1 MKSKTIISLL
11 CLSASAFAAPQALT
25 LQASTPSAMTPQ
37 VATPANTQA
46 YKQRMAQKVN
56 ASLRRQIAKLK
67 TTPQERECLEFLYA
81 YLPAADLADYSPEF
95 WLKNVR
101 ASLQARS
108 EMPWGNEVPMREWKH
123 FVLPVRVNNEALDM
137 ARPQFYDEIKHRVK
151 GMSLRDAILEVNHW
165 CHEKVTYKPSDA
177 RTSSPLSALSQAI
190 GRCGEESTF
199 AVAALRSVGIPA
211 RQVYTPR
218 WAHTDDNHAWVEVW
232 ADGKW
237 WFIGACEPEP
247 VLNLAWFNAPASR
260 GMLMNTNVFGQYDGP
275 EEVLSRTPLITTI
288 NVTSNYAKTHEAR
301 VRVLNADGS
310 AAEGARVAFSLYNY
324 AEYFPVGVKYADA
337 DGVATLKSGIGDMI
351 VWASDKD
358 GRFNFTK
365 VDGNS
370 DGVVDIVLSKDK
382 GYSGVTEFDIV
393 PPRGDAALPAVTAEM
408 RAEND
413 RRFAYEDSVRMA
425 YVATF
430 ATPQSAAALAAECG
444 VCPDR
449 LTPLMLK
456 SRGNHAVLAKVLR
469 DAKPQDRELILRL
482 LEAVTEKDLRDIPVE
497 AIGDAVEGYKAV
509 AAATPTEQDYQYV
522 LSPRIEME
530 LLRPERVALAKK
542 VNKTILGGKC
552 KSKKLTEAQ
561 KIDKLTAW
569 IDGNVRVDALGGSYR
584 TSPTQVMERRVCNA
598 RSREIYFV
606 AAARALGVQARID
619 GVTGK
624 LQWRPAGS
632 GADTPWHDVSFA
644 SDADGGDS
652 QSAVSATGTLKLDF
666 TPSQYIVDPK
676 YFNSFTI
683 SSINNGVISLLD
695 YPEDASWSNTFAE
708 GVALDA
714 GQYILT
720 TGQRLA
726 DGSVL
731 ARSEIFSI
739 APGQQM
745 VKPLSIRTSEGA
757 LSVIGNVN
765 AENLYTHLEQSCEGN
780 MQEGDVSSLLA
791 TAGRGFYVIA
801 CLQPNHEP
809 SAHLI
814 NDIALAGAE
823 LAATG
828 RQLILLFADSES
840 AARFRRDLFP
850 ELPANVH
857 FGIDNNGV
865 TRKEIEASL
874 HMEGAQNPLVVVAD
888 SFNRIVFAS
897 TGYNIGLGERLLQ
910 TLRQVSK

>member
-1 MKSKTIISLL
+1 MRTNTIISLL
-11 CLSASAFAAPQALT
+11 CLTASAFAAPQTLT
-25 LQASTPSAMTPQ
+25 SQ
-37 VATPANTQA
+37 VSTQA
-46 YKQRMAQKVN
+46 NAQVYKERMAQKVN
-56 ASLRRQIAKLK
+56 APLRKQIAKLK
-67 TTPQERECLEFLYA
+67 ATPQERECLEFLYA

-101 ASLQARS
+101 ATLQARQ
-108 EMPWGNEVPMREWKH
+108 EMPWGQEVPTREWKH

-137 ARPQFYDEIKHRVK
+137 ARPVFYAELKDRVK

-165 CHEKVTYKPSDA
+165 CHEKLTYKPSDA
-177 RTSSPLSALSQAI
+177 RTSSPLSALSQAV

-199 AVAALRSVGIPA
+199 AVAAMRSVGIPA

-275 EEVLSRTPLITTI
+275 EEVLNRTPLITTI
-288 NVTSNYAKTHEAR
+288 NVTSNYANTHEAK
-301 VRVLNADGS
+301 VRILNVDGTP
-310 AAEGARVAFSLYNY
+310 AEGARVAFSLYNY
-324 AEYFPVGVKYADA
+324 SEYFPVGVKYADA
-337 DGVATLKSGIGDMI
+337 DGLATIKSGIGDMI
-351 VWASDKD
+351 VWASNKE
-358 GRFNFTK
+358 GRFNFVK
-365 VDGNS
+365 VDGTN
-370 DGVVDIVLSKDK
+370 DGVVDIILSKDK
-382 GYSGVTEFDIV
+382 KYSGVSEFDIT
-393 PPRGDAALPAVTAEM
+393 PPKCEATLPTVTAEM

-430 ATPQSAAALAAECG
+430 ATAQDASDLAAECG
-444 VCPDR
+444 ICPDR
-449 LTPLMLK
+449 LSPLMLK
-456 SRGNHAVLAKVLR
+456 SRGNHAALAKALR
-469 DAKPQDRELILRL
+469 NAKPQDRMLVVNL
-482 LEAVTEKDLRDIPVE
+482 LESVTEKDLRDMPYE
-497 AIGDAVEGYKAV
+497 AITDAVAGFKAV
-509 AAATPTEQDYQYV
+509 AGENATEQDYLYT
-522 LSPRIEME
+522 LSPRIETEM
-530 LLRPERVALAKK
+530 LRGERVALAKN
-542 VNKTILGGKC
+542 VRKTIFGANAKF
-552 KSKKLTEAQ
+552 KKLTQTQ
-561 KIDKLTAW
+561 KAGRLIDW
-569 IDGNVRVDALGGSYR
+569 INANVRIDAIEGNYL
-584 TSPTQVMERRVCNA
+584 TSPTQVLARKVCNE
-598 RSREIYFV
+598 RSREIFFV

-624 LQWRPAGS
+624 VQWRPVGS
-632 GADTPWHDVSFA
+632 DESTMWRDVCFA
-644 SDADGGDS
+644 SDLRKE
-652 QSAVSATGTLKLDF
+652 AVPTTNPSETVSTTGSLKLNF
-666 TPSQYIVDPK
+666 SPSQYIIDPK
-676 YFNSFTI
+676 YFKSFTI
-683 SSINNGVISLLD
+683 SSIDNGVMSLLE
-695 YPEDASWSNTFAE
+695 YPEDASWSNTFAN
-708 GVALDA
+708 GVTLDA

-720 TGQRLA
+720 SGQRLA

-731 ARSEIFSI
+731 ARSEIFNI
-739 APGQQM
+739 TPGEQT
-745 VKPLSIRTSEGA
+745 VIPLEIRTTEGA

-765 AENLYTHLEQSCEGN
+765 AENLYTHLEEGRTGK
-780 MQEGDVSSLLA
+780 MSEGEVSSLLS

-814 NDIALAGAE
+814 NDIALTGAE

-828 RQLILLFADSES
+828 RHIILLFADSES

-850 ELPANVH
+850 ELPENVH
-857 FGIDNNGV
+857 FGVDCDGA

-874 HMEGAQNPLVVVAD
+874 HLDGSQSPLVVVAD

-910 TLRQVSK
+910 TLRQISK

>member
-1 MKSKTIISLL
+1 MKTNTIISLL
-11 CLSASAFAAPQALT
+11 CLTASAFAAPQTLT
-25 LQASTPSAMTPQ
+25 SQ
-37 VATPANTQA
+37 VSTQA
-46 YKQRMAQKVN
+46 NAQVYKERMAQKVN
-56 ASLRRQIAKLK
+56 ASLRKQIASLK
-67 TTPQERECLEFLYA
+67 ATPQERECLEFLYA

-101 ASLQARS
+101 AALQARQ
-108 EMPWGNEVPMREWKH
+108 EMPWGQEVPTREWKH

-137 ARPQFYDEIKHRVK
+137 ARPAFYAELKDRVK
-151 GMSLRDAILEVNHW
+151 DMSLRDAILEVNHW
-165 CHEKVTYKPSDA
+165 CHEKLTYKPSDA
-177 RTSSPLSALSQAI
+177 RTSSPLSALSQAV

-199 AVAALRSVGIPA
+199 AVAAMRSVGIPA

-260 GMLMNTNVFGQYDGP
+260 GMMMNTNVFGQYDGP
-275 EEVLSRTPLITTI
+275 EEVLNRTPLITTI
-288 NVTSNYAKTHEAR
+288 NVTSNYANTHEAK
-301 VRVLNADGS
+301 VRILNVDGTP
-310 AAEGARVAFSLYNY
+310 AEGARVAFSLYNY
-324 AEYFPVGVKYADA
+324 SEYFPVGVKYADA
-337 DGVATLKSGIGDMI
+337 DGLATIKSGIGDMI
-351 VWASDKD
+351 VWASNKE
-358 GRFNFTK
+358 GRFNFVK
-365 VDGNS
+365 VDGTN
-370 DGVVDIVLSKDK
+370 DGVVDIILSKDK
-382 GYSGVTEFDIV
+382 KYSGVSEFDIT
-393 PPRGDAALPAVTAEM
+393 PPKCEATLPTVTAEM

-425 YVATF
+425 YVASF
-430 ATPQSAAALAAECG
+430 ATAQDASDLAAECG
-444 VCPDR
+444 ICPDR
-449 LTPLMLK
+449 LSPLMLK
-456 SRGNHAVLAKVLR
+456 SRGNHAVLAKALR
-469 DAKPQDRELILRL
+469 NAKPQDRMLVVNL
-482 LEAVTEKDLRDIPVE
+482 LESVTEKDLRDMTYE
-497 AIGDAVEGYKAV
+497 AITDAVAGFKAV
-509 AAATPTEQDYQYV
+509 AGEEATEQDYLYT
-522 LSPRIEME
+522 LSPRIELEM
-530 LLRPERVALAKK
+530 LRGERVALAKN
-542 VNKTILGGKC
+542 VRKTIFGANAKF
-552 KSKKLTEAQ
+552 KTLTQTQ
-561 KIDKLTAW
+561 KVDRLIDW
-569 IDGNVRVDALGGSYR
+569 IDANVRIDAIGGNYR
-584 TSPTQVMERRVCNA
+584 TSPTQVLARKECNE
-598 RSREIYFV
+598 RSRDIFFV

-624 LQWRPAGS
+624 VQWRPEGS
-632 GADTPWHDVSFA
+632 DESAMWRDVCFA
-644 SDADGGDS
+644 SDLRKEAAPTTKPS
-652 QSAVSATGTLKLDF
+652 ETVSTTGSLKLKF
-666 TPSQYIVDPK
+666 SPSQYIIDPK

-683 SSINNGVISLLD
+683 SSIDNGVVSLLE
-695 YPEDASWSNTFAE
+695 YPEDASWSNTFAN
-708 GVALDA
+708 GVTLDA

-720 TGQRLA
+720 SGQRLA

-739 APGQQM
+739 TPGEQA
-745 VKPLSIRTSEGA
+745 VIPLEIRTAEGA
-757 LSVIGNVN
+757 LSVMGNVN
-765 AENLYTHLEQSCEGN
+765 AENLYTHLEEGRTGK
-780 MQEGDVSSLLA
+780 MSEGEVSSLLA

-828 RQLILLFADSES
+828 RHIILLFADSES

-850 ELPANVH
+850 ELPENVH
-857 FGIDNNGV
+857 FGVDCGGA

-874 HMEGAQNPLVVVAD
+874 HLDGSQSPLVVVAD